1 MLIKAKQSGVDEG
14 RANGS
19 ASSPQGAACLK
30 KKSSFEV
37 NNLLYVLRPG
47 RVSGDGGG
55 SMYSIYNMDQMVAE
69 RRLNDYD
76 GCCLK

>member
-47 RVSGDGGG
+47 RVSGEGGV
-55 SMYSIYNMDQMVAE
+55 YVQYI
-69 RRLNDYD
+69 
-76 GCCLK
+76 

>member
-30 KKSSFEV
+30 KKV
-37 NNLLYVLRPG
+37 VLKLITCCMCLDQG
-47 RVSGDGGG
+47 VSRGGG
-55 SMYSIYNMDQMVAE
+55 CMYSIYNMDQMVAE